1 MRRGLNAGAGQTAAV
16 GPIVSELPPENLRVE
31 FPADALECETSEEL
45 GAVEGI
51 IGQDR
56 ALQALRFGLE
66 MKGKGFNVYAA
77 GQRGTGKNTAVR
89 QYLLAASKTRPVP
102 PDWCYVNTFRN
113 PYAPRAMSLPS
124 GTAKAFKKDL
134 NTFVDEA
141 KRAVPAALQSEEFL
155 SRRNAAART
164 ADEERGRIL
173 DALNREAAAL
183 GFAVQVGQVGITV
196 TPQRNG
202 KPLTDEEVE
211 ALPAAVREEMRKNR
225 EGIAARLDRAV
236 KQVAEIESRTRAE
249 VRRLQDDVVRYA
261 IGLLSGSIASHYRD
275 VPRVTGYLRE
285 VEDDILE
292 NVGLFIGGEGNPR
305 ARRIPEPRG
314 TRTCRSAG
322 TG

>member
-1 MRRGLNAGAGQTAAV
+1 MPLT
-16 GPIVSELPPENLRVE
+16 ELPAERLRAVC
-31 FPADALECETSEEL
+31 PKAALDCESSKEIRP
-45 GAVEGI
+45 VEGI

-89 QYLLAASKTRPVP
+89 QYLLAVSKTRPVP

-155 SRRNAAART
+155 SRRNAAARK

-173 DALNREAAAL
+173 DALNREAAVL
-183 GFAVQVGQVGITV
+183 GF
-196 TPQRNG
+196 
-202 KPLTDEEVE
+202 
-211 ALPAAVREEMRKNR
+211 
-225 EGIAARLDRAV
+225 
-236 KQVAEIESRTRAE
+236 
-249 VRRLQDDVVRYA
+249 
-261 IGLLSGSIASHYRD
+261 
-275 VPRVTGYLRE
+275 
-285 VEDDILE
+285 
-292 NVGLFIGGEGNPR
+292 
-305 ARRIPEPRG
+305 
-314 TRTCRSAG
+314 
-322 TG
+322 

>member
-89 QYLLAASKTRPVP
+89 QYLLAVSKTRPVP

-113 PYAPRAMSLPS
+113 PYAPRAISLPS

-155 SRRNAAART
+155 SRRNAAV
-164 ADEERGRIL
+164 
-173 DALNREAAAL
+173 L
-183 GFAVQVGQVGITV
+183 GFAVQVSQVGITV

-225 EGIAARLDRAV
+225 EAIAARLDRAV